1 MMIGV
6 WLAISFFG
14 GFLAGYLGSLWSGM
28 AKPHFFL
35 MLAVIVAFAGVTILA
50 FDRPLKANLREWP
63 LQQPQDRI
71 SRLRKAH

>member
-1 MMIGV
+1 MPAAPAGSLFMMIGV

-50 FDRPLKANLREWP
+50 FDRPLKANLRE
-63 LQQPQDRI
+63 
-71 SRLRKAH
+71 